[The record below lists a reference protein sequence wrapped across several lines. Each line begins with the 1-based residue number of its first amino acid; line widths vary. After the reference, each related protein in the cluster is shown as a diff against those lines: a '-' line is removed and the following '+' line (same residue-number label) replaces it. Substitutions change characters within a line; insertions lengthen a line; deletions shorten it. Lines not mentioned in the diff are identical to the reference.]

1 MTKLTIIIPCYN
13 EIKTIEI
20 IIKKILDLKNIKKQI
35 IVIDD
40 NSSDGSINIIQK
52 LQKEKKIEAIFHKS
66 NQGKG
71 ACIISAQKFI
81 KGDLVIIQ
89 DADLEYEPKDIPQLI
104 LPIIDK
110 KFLVVYGSRVLGKK
124 YFENLQNFSHWVRIF
139 GNLFLTFFSNL
150 LNNQKLTDA
159 HTCYKVF
166 DAGIFKSIILKE
178 KNFNFCPEI
187 TTKISNRKIK
197 ILELP
202 ISYKGRDYDEGKK
215 IKLTDAIKALN
226 CIIKYKI
233 FK

>member
-13 EIKTIEI
+13 EIKTIEA
-20 IIKKILDLKNIKKQI
+20 IIKKIIDLKNIKKQI

-40 NSSDGSINIIQK
+40 NSSDGSKEIIKK
-52 LQKEKKIEAIFHKS
+52 LKKEKKIEAIFHKI

-81 KGDLVIIQ
+81 KGDLIIIQ
-89 DADLEYEPKDIPQLI
+89 DADLEYEPNDIPKLI
-104 LPIIDK
+104 MPIVK
-110 KFLVVYGSRVLGKK
+110 KNFLVVYGSRVLGKK
-124 YFENLQNFSHWVRIF
+124 YFENLQNFSHWIRIL
-139 GNLFLTFFSNL
+139 GNLFLTYFSNL

-166 DAGIFKSIILKE
+166 DAKIFKSIKLKE

-187 TTKISNRKIK
+187 TTKISNMKIK
-197 ILELP
+197 IMELP
-202 ISYKGRDYDEGKK
+202 INYKGRNYEEGKK
-215 IKLTDAIKALN
+215 IKFNDAIKALI

-233 FK
+233 FR